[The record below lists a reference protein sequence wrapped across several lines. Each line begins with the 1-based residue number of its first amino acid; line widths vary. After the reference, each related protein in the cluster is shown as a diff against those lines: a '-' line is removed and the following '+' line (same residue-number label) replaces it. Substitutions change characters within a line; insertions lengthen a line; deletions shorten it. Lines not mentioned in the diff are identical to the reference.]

1 MIYVYNKDINRII
14 LPKKVS
20 ESQEKDFLRLFR
32 NGKNI
37 KEIANIYKF
46 STTTIS
52 LKLKSQLN
60 KEEFKEIRYNNLSKS
75 IKDSQ
80 KNNKN
85 KYEFYKKN
93 YPTDSHS
100 HPNEDNNK
108 LSEET
113 IYDDGNFF
121 EIVPINGEFD
131 FEKRREFTTETLVN
145 IKFPETLYMLVD
157 KSIELAPKMLKDYP
171 QWSYMPEEDLKRM
184 TLEIFDDQKYAKK
197 ICPKN
202 QKLIKVPNPNVFR
215 LVAKYLKIK
224 GISRIIF
231 NDLLLSI

>member
-1 MIYVYNKDINRII
+1 M
-14 LPKKVS
+14 PKKVS
-20 ESQEKDFLRLFR
+20 ASQEKDFLRLFR
-32 NGKNI
+32 SGKDI

-46 STTTIS
+46 STTTIT
-52 LKLKSQLN
+52 LKLKSQLDN
-60 KEEFKEIRYNNLSKS
+60 EEFKEIRLNNLSKS
-75 IKDSQ
+75 IKVS
-80 KNNKN
+80 KKKNKN

-93 YPTDSHS
+93 PPKDTLFHANQDIIKS
-100 HPNEDNNK
+100 
-108 LSEET
+108 SEE
-113 IYDDGNFF
+113 IIRENGNFF

-131 FEKRREFTTETLVN
+131 FEKRREFSTEPLVN
-145 IKFPETLYMLVD
+145 IKLPETLYMLVD

-171 QWSYMPEEDLKRM
+171 QWSFMPEEDLKRM

-202 QKLIKVPNPNVFR
+202 QKLIKVPNPSVFS
-215 LVAKYLKIK
+215 LVAKSLKNK